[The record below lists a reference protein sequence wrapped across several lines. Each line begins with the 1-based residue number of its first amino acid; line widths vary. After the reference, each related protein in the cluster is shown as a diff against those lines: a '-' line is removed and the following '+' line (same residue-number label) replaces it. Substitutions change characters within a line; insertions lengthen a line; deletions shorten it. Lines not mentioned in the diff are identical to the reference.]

1 MQFSRRNQSILGKWW
16 WTVDHITIAAL
27 GVIIVVGIMMVTTAS
42 PAVAERIGLESF
54 HFVYRQILFL
64 LLAVMVVLGVSL
76 LSPIT
81 IRRLAVAGLLVG
93 GIALLAVL
101 VFGSEA
107 KGAKRWLY
115 LAGFSLQPSEFVKPC
130 FAVVTAWVLSKRFD
144 TPDFP
149 GFRTAIILYAIF
161 VMLLILQPDFG
172 MTVTISVVWAT
183 QLFLAG
189 LPLLWIAVAA
199 FMGIL
204 GLISAYMF
212 LPHVAKRINNFLDPS
227 QGDNYQ
233 VERSIEAFQNG
244 GIIGV
249 GPGEGTVKQVLPDS
263 HTDFIFAVVGEE
275 FGALIALMVIGLFA
289 IVVLRGFLRVR
300 HEPDLFIVYA
310 TVGLLMQFGVQAVI
324 NMGVSLHLFP
334 TKGMTLPFVSYGGS
348 SMLAIALAMG
358 MVLALTRRRYG
369 IVKAQWVTAS

>member
-1 MQFSRRNQSILGKWW
+1 
-16 WTVDHITIAAL
+16 
-27 GVIIVVGIMMVTTAS
+27 
-42 PAVAERIGLESF
+42 
-54 HFVYRQILFL
+54 
-64 LLAVMVVLGVSL
+64 
-76 LSPIT
+76 
-81 IRRLAVAGLLVG
+81 
-93 GIALLAVL
+93 
-101 VFGSEA
+101 
-107 KGAKRWLY
+107 
-115 LAGFSLQPSEFVKPC
+115 
-130 FAVVTAWVLSKRFD
+130 
-144 TPDFP
+144 
-149 GFRTAIILYAIF
+149 
-161 VMLLILQPDFG
+161 MLLILQPDFG
-172 MTVTISVVWAT
+172 MTVTVSVVWAT

-199 FMGIL
+199 FMGVL